1 MIVTGEIRTN
11 FIETMEQGLNNCV
24 VPNILHGSH
33 SCNDTSHI
41 SEIEQYY
48 NDIINCI
55 KVADQQLPR
64 FTPTAR
70 KCYWN
75 ENLSKLRNDSIVAH
89 NFWKLNGCPKSGP
102 IFEAKKN
109 AHYKYKLYLRCCK
122 SIRDLNQI
130 DELHNNLADGDC
142 YKFWRSFKYFNDT
155 NKRADVYV
163 SNLRSK
169 EDIANCFAD
178 SFESI
183 YHSRDENQSQKLHT
197 NFRQMYLEYSNN
209 HASDSLI
216 PYYLTWH
223 EMVNLLSNLKTG
235 KATATFLK
243 AEHILLGSPKLA
255 VHLHLLINA
264 MIQHAYVP
272 CEFLQGVITPLVKDT
287 EGDHTDPGNYRR
299 LTLGVV
305 ISHLFEN
312 AILLKI
318 GHLLTT
324 DNLQFGYKKRH
335 SCAHAIYAL
344 RSCVEYF
351 RDRGSMVYTAFLD
364 CSKGFDKINHDGIF
378 IKFMK
383 RKVPLCF

>member
-64 FTPTAR
+64 FTPTTR

-75 ENLSKLRNDSIVAH
+75 ENLSKLKNDSIVAH
-89 NFWKLNGCPKSGP
+89 DFWKLNGCPKSGP

-109 AHYKYKLYLRCCK
+109 AHYKYKLYLRRCK
-122 SIRDLNQI
+122 SVRDLDQI

-142 YKFWRSFKYFNDT
+142 NKFWRSFKYFNDT

-163 SNLRSK
+163 SNLRSN

-287 EGDHTDPGNYRR
+287 EGDHTDPGNYRG
-299 LTLGVV
+299 LTLSVV

-318 GHLLTT
+318 GHLPTT
-324 DNLQFGYKKRH
+324 DNLQFGYKKKH

-364 CSKGFDKINHDGIF
+364 CSKGFD
-378 IKFMK
+378 
-383 RKVPLCF
+383 